1 MAILQRL
8 PPCETTLI
16 LVGLFVRSSCQAA
29 CPKHQA
35 QSSFFNNPH
44 FAVRSSPRQAFQPA
58 SWGLSV
64 QSIRLLRRH
73 GGRPVFGSIGE
84 HVVSSCGLWSMFF
97 RATTGVEA
105 LGAEHPISN
114 LDLPANVPSSC
125 YSLRESPTQRPH
137 SQMMRHR
144 SIKSSSLARHHQCHS
159 LRLKWYVVPSQNPH
173 FLARRSAAQRPLLRS
188 LLRSCRIVV
197 SSPPAFDIRRF
208 CRSGSRVQCSL
219 RLLSLNQRPEARILE
234 EASQPLP

>member
-159 LRLKWYVVPSQNPH
+159 AIEVVRGTVTEPPFLGPEVSCAEATFAVTFAVMSHRCFIASRL
-173 FLARRSAAQRPLLRS
+173 
-188 LLRSCRIVV
+188 
-197 SSPPAFDIRRF
+197 
-208 CRSGSRVQCSL
+208 
-219 RLLSLNQRPEARILE
+219 
-234 EASQPLP
+234 